1 MNERQLSRFLPK
13 FRVDSE
19 SGCWVWTASLDKNG
33 YGQFNLQWIQ
43 ERKKSDRR
51 MAYRVSYEHFIGD
64 VPEGLQLDHLCRNRA
79 CVNPAHLE
87 PVTARENVRRGK
99 ALVTHCPSG
108 HPYDAESTYL
118 TKRGHRRC
126 RACSLAGTWKYKSSE
141 CPECGSRKHVAA
153 RVCRGCRQRVYA

>member
-79 CVNPAHLE
+79 CVNPSVFSL
-87 PVTARENVRRGK
+87 PVKVRLLPGRTSELLAVN
-99 ALVTHCPSG
+99 ALILFPPLSV
-108 HPYDAESTYL
+108 
-118 TKRGHRRC
+118 
-126 RACSLAGTWKYKSSE
+126 
-141 CPECGSRKHVAA
+141 
-153 RVCRGCRQRVYA
+153 